1 MPAYKD
7 SFNLSVS
14 SNGPTAV
21 NFNFAVQNVVLQIQP
36 PPAEEPQLPSVP
48 ISLDELESIEDN
60 PSGDGDK

>member
-1 MPAYKD
+1 MFKAKRRMPAYKD

-36 PPAEEPQLPSVP
+36 TPSRGTAVA
-48 ISLDELESIEDN
+48 IGAD
-60 PSGDGDK
+60 